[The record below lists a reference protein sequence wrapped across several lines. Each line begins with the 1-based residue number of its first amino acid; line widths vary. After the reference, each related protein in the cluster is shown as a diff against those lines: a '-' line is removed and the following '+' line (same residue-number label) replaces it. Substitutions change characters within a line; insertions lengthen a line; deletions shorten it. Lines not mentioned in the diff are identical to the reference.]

1 MHKYKVRV
9 YYTSVAIRTIEAKN
23 QQELGKL
30 IDKQFTPAS
39 NDSKEV
45 NYFELIEEETVEE
58 KVEEI
63 DPQDTTLF

>member
-39 NDSKEV
+39 NDAKEV
-45 NYFELIEEETVEE
+45 DYFEIIEE
-58 KVEEI
+58 KVEEV
-63 DPQDTTLF
+63 DPQDNTLF